1 MMKKEHRRLTLKI
14 AKIFCVILACAGLF
28 CLVGFIGNV
37 DYCTEQGIEC
47 DIELPHLIISA
58 AVFVTGII
66 CYKIAAKLV
75 ELI

>member
-1 MMKKEHRRLTLKI
+1 MKKITVVTVYRIIRV
-14 AKIFCVILACAGLF
+14 IFVITACIGLF
-28 CLVGFIGNV
+28 FLVGYIGNV

-47 DIELPHLIISA
+47 EIELPHLIISA

-75 ELI
+75 KMI

>member
-1 MMKKEHRRLTLKI
+1 MKKEHKQLAGKI
-14 AKIFCVILACAGLF
+14 VKILCVILACGGLF

-47 DIELPHLIISA
+47 EIELPHLIISA

-66 CYKIAAKLV
+66 SYKIAAKLV